1 MVGKLGRIAALFGS
15 KTSLGTTSAH
25 PSTITLCGDEDE
37 TRSEANLKR
46 SWSFRLSKKKKK
58 GIFKLIIIY
67 IYFNPLSRI
76 IIRTSILVS

>member
-25 PSTITLCGDEDE
+25 PSTITLCDDAE
-37 TRSEANLKR
+37 TRSEANFKR

-58 GIFKLIIIY
+58 GIYFFYFLILLFSI
-67 IYFNPLSRI
+67 FNLDSQI
-76 IIRTSILVS
+76 